1 MAKLFAK
8 KVPKKCSMNSK
19 SAQIATIPTEI
30 SPKTGGVPVIHK
42 KVQGMVL

>member
-8 KVPKKCSMNSK
+8 KVPKKCSMNSN

-30 SPKTGGVPVIHK
+30 YGIITVICHFN
-42 KVQGMVL
+42 